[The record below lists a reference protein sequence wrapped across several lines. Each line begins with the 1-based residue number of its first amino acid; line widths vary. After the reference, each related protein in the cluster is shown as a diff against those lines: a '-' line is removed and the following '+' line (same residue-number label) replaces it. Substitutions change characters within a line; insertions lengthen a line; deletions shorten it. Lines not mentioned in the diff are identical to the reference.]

1 MKRKKQFVSPRVLCQ
16 VEVCLEGDLLIVGG
30 STEYQTD
37 VINDGIENQDTD
49 VESDLI
55 NALYD

>member
-1 MKRKKQFVSPRVLCQ
+1 MKRKKLFVSPRVLSQ
-16 VEVCLEGDLLIVGG
+16 VEVCLEGDLLVIGQSV
-30 STEYQTD
+30 EYQTD